1 MVLRGLI
8 LIFCLTFTML
18 LSVKIYPAHAFPFGR
33 IAQEIM
39 SLYAHNPSK
48 NAQTRNKPSK
58 QPEVNLPPGTLGRA
72 IIHTGRNSR
81 CDRER
86 PRSEIKPSFKD
97 KCRLGA
103 SKATE

>member
-1 MVLRGLI
+1 MVLRRLI

-39 SLYAHNPSK
+39 SFYTHNSSK
-48 NAQTRNKPSK
+48 KSQTRNKPSK
-58 QPEVNLPPGTLGRA
+58 QPEVNLPPGTLSRA

-81 CDRER
+81 CDREK
-86 PRSEIKPSFKD
+86 PRSEIKPSFED
-97 KCRLGA
+97 KCRLEA
-103 SKATE
+103 SKAPE